1 MQECGGFVKIY
12 RKMIDWEWYDDV
24 NTKVVFLH
32 ILLNANWKETR
43 YHGITIAPGEY
54 MTTIGNLSE
63 ELGLSVQ
70 NVRTALS
77 HLVSTQ
83 EVTIRKA
90 LKTSIISIK
99 NWEDYQE
106 TNKTSTE
113 CQQDDNNES
122 TTFQQSDNNE
132 LTESLSLYREEGKED
147 KEVKNDKKEKKE
159 KNGAAPSSPS
169 EAEIKDYV
177 DKMGYTFSAEN
188 FFDYYERQNWTSRGQ
203 PIKDWRKL
211 ADNWQKNERPKSP
224 PADRSTFDVDELWKF
239 GILY

>member
-32 ILLNANWKETR
+32 ILLNANWKETKW
-43 YHGITIAPGEY
+43 HGETIGEGEY
-54 MTTIGNLSE
+54 KTTLPTLCSELKLSE
-63 ELGLSVQ
+63 R
-70 NVRTALS
+70 NVRTALE
-77 HLVSTQ
+77 HLKKTGT
-83 EVTIRKA
+83 VTVR
-90 LKTSIISIK
+90 TNSRYRIITVK
-99 NWEDYQE
+99 NWNEY
-106 TNKTSTE
+106 
-113 CQQDDNNES
+113 QQDDRQVTDKRQS
-122 TTFQQSDNNE
+122 ADSQTTDDRQADDRQPTDSV
-132 LTESLSLYREEGKED
+132 SLYREEGKED

>member
-1 MQECGGFVKIY
+1 
-12 RKMIDWEWYDDV
+12 
-24 NTKVVFLH
+24 
-32 ILLNANWKETR
+32 
-43 YHGITIAPGEY
+43 

-211 ADNWQKNERPKSP
+211 MENFGVASLLFFILVCSDLKTIFWQR
-224 PADRSTFDVDELWKF
+224 VKF
-239 GILY
+239 GFVRTNTNQLAAGEFRNCQLSIVNCQLK